1 MTAQLTWPLVFG
13 ELADT
18 SQPLKP
24 ETVSWAMEEI
34 LGERA
39 TDAHV
44 TAFILGLKLRG
55 ETPEH
60 VAALASVM
68 LDHAQL
74 VPQDHGH
81 SVILDIV
88 GTGGDGSHSVNIS
101 TMSAIVAAA
110 CGVPVIKHGN
120 RAVSSATGAAD
131 VLEELGVVIDLDPEQ
146 VARVARDAGIA
157 FCFAPR
163 HHPATRFAVP
173 ARKLL
178 GIPTVFNILGPL
190 TNPAGA
196 NAGLIGCANL
206 DLAPIMA
213 RVLRE
218 RGVSALVVRGTDG
231 LDEISLT
238 HPTQVWD
245 ATGVTVTEELLQP
258 TDFGVENFSS
268 EDLRGGERDRNAEL
282 LIKVLGGQ
290 PSGDDEVKIA
300 AIRMSVAVNAA
311 AALVAASSAAG
322 EVIQGTLAERINSFI
337 PQCLDAINSG
347 SAWDLLQK
355 WVTSSREV

>member
-1 MTAQLTWPLVFG
+1 MPTQLTWPLLFG
-13 ELADT
+13 ELADST
-18 SQPLKP
+18 EPLKP
-24 ETVSWAMEEI
+24 ESVSWAMEEI

-44 TAFILGLKLRG
+44 SAFILGLKLRG

-74 VPQDHGH
+74 VPQTHGH
-81 SVILDIV
+81 AVILDIV

-110 CGVPVIKHGN
+110 CGFTVIKHGN
-120 RAVSSATGAAD
+120 RAVSSSTGAAD

-196 NAGLIGCANL
+196 NAGLIGCANR

-213 RVLRE
+213 QVLQE

-231 LDEISLT
+231 LDEISLA

-245 ATGVTVTEELLQP
+245 ATGVAVTEVLLQP
-258 TDFGVENFSS
+258 SDFGVENFSS

-282 LIKVLGGQ
+282 LVKVLGGRS
-290 PSGDDEVKIA
+290 SGGDASKVA
-300 AIRMSVAVNAA
+300 SIRMSVAVNAA
-311 AALVAASSAAG
+311 AALVAASAAAG
-322 EVIQGTLAERINSFI
+322 EPITGTLAERVNRFL
-337 PQCLDAINSG
+337 PQSLDAIDSG
-347 SAWDLLQK
+347 AAWSLLQK
-355 WVTSSREV
+355 WVATSHDV